1 MKMAWIFSSS
11 SPLYIQIAD
20 RIRANIVCG
29 VYAKQEK
36 LPAVRELA
44 LEASVNPNTMQ
55 RAFTCLENEGLVIT
69 AGTMGRF
76 VTDDDRAIQE
86 AREKMASMFVRD
98 FADKITRLGYSL
110 AEAARLVENYND
122 SKEGNIYGESN
133 S

>member
-1 MKMAWIFSSS
+1 MKMAWMFGSSL
-11 SPLYIQIAD
+11 PLYVQIAD
-20 RIRANIVCG
+20 RIRSNIVCG

-55 RAFTCLENEGLVIT
+55 RAFACLESEGLVVT
-69 AGTMGRF
+69 VGTMGRF
-76 VTDDDRAIQE
+76 VTDDDRVIQE
-86 AREKMASMFVRD
+86 AREKMASLFVGE

-110 AEAARLVENYND
+110 AEAARLVEHYHIL
-122 SKEGNIYGESN
+122 KEVNVHGESN

>member
-1 MKMAWIFSSS
+1 MAWIFGSSL
-11 SPLYIQIAD
+11 PLYVQIAD
-20 RIRANIVCG
+20 RIRSNIVCG
-29 VYAKQEK
+29 VYAKREK

-76 VTDDDRAIQE
+76 VTDDDRVIQE
-86 AREKMASMFVRD
+86 AREKMAYMFVGD

-110 AEAARLVENYND
+110 AEAARLVENYSI
-122 SKEGNIYGESN
+122 SKEGNIHGESN

>member
-1 MKMAWIFSSS
+1 MAWIFGSSL
-11 SPLYIQIAD
+11 PLYVQIAD
-20 RIRANIVCG
+20 RIRSNIVCG

-76 VTDDDRAIQE
+76 VTDDDRVIEE
-86 AREKMASMFVRD
+86 AREKMASEFVKD

-110 AEAARLVENYND
+110 AEAARLVENYNRL
-122 SKEGNIYGESN
+122 KEGNMHGESN

>member
-1 MKMAWIFSSS
+1 MAWIFGSS
-11 SPLYIQIAD
+11 SPLYVQIAD
-20 RIRANIVCG
+20 RIRSDIVCG

-55 RAFTCLENEGLVIT
+55 RAFTCLENEGLVVT
-69 AGTMGRF
+69 AGTTGRF
-76 VTDDDRAIQE
+76 VTDDDRVIQE
-86 AREKMASMFVRD
+86 AREKMAATFVGD

-110 AEAARLVENYND
+110 AEAARFVGNYNI
-122 SKEGNIYGESN
+122 SKEGNTHGESN

>member
-1 MKMAWIFSSS
+1 MAWIFGSSL
-11 SPLYIQIAD
+11 PLYVQIAD
-20 RIRANIVCG
+20 RIRSNIVCG

-55 RAFTCLENEGLVIT
+55 RAFACLENEGLVIT
-69 AGTMGRF
+69 AGTTGRF
-76 VTDDDRAIQE
+76 VTDDDRVIQE
-86 AREKMASMFVRD
+86 AREKMASLFVED

-110 AEAARLVENYND
+110 AEAARLVENYNRL
-122 SKEGNIYGESN
+122 KEGNMHGESN

>member
-1 MKMAWIFSSS
+1 MAWIFGSSL
-11 SPLYIQIAD
+11 PLYVQIAD
-20 RIRANIVCG
+20 RIRSNIVCG

-76 VTDDDRAIQE
+76 VTDDDRVIQE
-86 AREKMASMFVRD
+86 AREKMASMFVED

-110 AEAARLVENYND
+110 AEAARLVENYTV
-122 SKEGNIYGESN
+122 SKEVNIDGESN

>member
-1 MKMAWIFSSS
+1 MAWIFGSSL
-11 SPLYIQIAD
+11 PLYVQIAD
-20 RIRANIVCG
+20 RIRSNIVCG
-29 VYAKQEK
+29 VYAKREK

-69 AGTMGRF
+69 AGTTGRF
-76 VTDDDRAIQE
+76 VTDDDRVIQE
-86 AREKMASMFVRD
+86 AREKMASMFVED

-110 AEAARLVENYND
+110 SEAAHLVEKYNI
-122 SKEGNIYGESN
+122 SKEGNIHGESN

>member
-1 MKMAWIFSSS
+1 MAWIFGSSL
-11 SPLYIQIAD
+11 PLYVQIAD
-20 RIRANIVCG
+20 RIRSNIVCG

-69 AGTMGRF
+69 VGTMGRF
-76 VTDDDRAIQE
+76 VTDDDRVIQE
-86 AREKMASMFVRD
+86 AREKMAAMVVGD
-98 FADKITRLGYSL
+98 FAEKITRLGYSL
-110 AEAARLVENYND
+110 AEAAHLVEHYTIL
-122 SKEGNIYGESN
+122 KEGNIHGESN

>member
-1 MKMAWIFSSS
+1 MQMAWVFDSS
-11 SPLYIQIAD
+11 SPLYMQIAD
-20 RIRANIVCG
+20 HIRSRIVCG

-76 VTDDDRAIQE
+76 VTDDDRVIQA
-86 AREKMASMFVRD
+86 AREKMASVLVGD
-98 FADKITRLGYSL
+98 FADKIMRLGYSL
-110 AEAARLVENYND
+110 VEAAGLVEKHSI
-122 SKEGNIYGESN
+122 SKEVNDNGKSD

>member
-1 MKMAWIFSSS
+1 MAWIFDSS

-20 RIRANIVCG
+20 RIRSNIVCG

-55 RAFTCLENEGLVIT
+55 RVFTCLENEGLVIT
-69 AGTMGRF
+69 SGTTGRF
-76 VTDDDRAIQE
+76 VTDDDRVIQE
-86 AREKMASMFVRD
+86 AREKLAAMFVGD
-98 FADKITRLGYSL
+98 FAEKITRLGYSL
-110 AEAARLVENYND
+110 AEAARLVENYNI
-122 SKEGNIYGESN
+122 SKEGNIHGESN

>member
-1 MKMAWIFSSS
+1 MAWTFGSSL
-11 SPLYIQIAD
+11 PLYIQIAD

-76 VTDDDRAIQE
+76 VTDDDRVIRE
-86 AREKMASMFVRD
+86 ARENMASMFVGD
-98 FADKITRLGYSL
+98 FLDKITRLGYTP
-110 AEAARLVENYND
+110 AEAARFVENYNIYKEENGNGKSD
-122 SKEGNIYGESN
+122 S
-133 S
+133 